1 MRVIER
7 VNSPKN
13 FISDTITPTA
23 WRGMSYMASNRFKII
38 YSNSD
43 ETKSTQYSRLEEL
56 KEKGVQAVPQ
66 EEPTITTPKFCPHC
80 GKEGEI
86 YSGLIPVRGLKPYT
100 WLLCTLFIVAVWVYV
115 WWYAQNEGAL
125 SSWLI
130 NIGLVISPIALSLCA
145 LIVMKKLASPHLGQ
159 AVICHDCNAAY
170 PLSEAPRFTQG
181 WDMNKFMLALHG
193 QDKKSRRRKAMME
206 KLVKKAGMS
215 ASEARSAVQKAS
227 AVSAPASATVST
239 GTTSSAAAAS
249 ALDSVPIS
257 ATAAAATEE
266 PSAPV
271 AQQPAR
277 ELTPEE
283 VGIAAARA
291 DRTPNK
297 NSLLGRIF

>member
-1 MRVIER
+1 
-7 VNSPKN
+7 
-13 FISDTITPTA
+13 
-23 WRGMSYMASNRFKII
+23 MASNRFKII

-159 AVICHDCNAAY
+159 AVICHDCNAAH

-239 GTTSSAAAAS
+239 GTTSSAAAVS

>member
-1 MRVIER
+1 
-7 VNSPKN
+7 
-13 FISDTITPTA
+13 
-23 WRGMSYMASNRFKII
+23 MASNRFRII

-43 ETKSTQYSRLEEL
+43 EAESAQYSRLEEL

-86 YSGLIPVRGLKPYT
+86 YSGLIPVHGLKPYT
-100 WLLCTLFIVAVWVYV
+100 WLLYTLFIVAVWVYV

-181 WDMNKFMLALHG
+181 WDMNKFMLILQG

-227 AVSAPASATVST
+227 ATAATE
-239 GTTSSAAAAS
+239 TTSSAAAAS
-249 ALDSVPIS
+249 ALDSVPIT

>member
-1 MRVIER
+1 
-7 VNSPKN
+7 
-13 FISDTITPTA
+13 
-23 WRGMSYMASNRFKII
+23 MASNRFKII

-56 KEKGVQAVPQ
+56 KEKGVQAAPQ

-100 WLLCTLFIVAVWVYV
+100 WLLCTLFIVVVWVYV

-125 SSWLI
+125 SSWII

-145 LIVMKKLASPHLGQ
+145 LIVMKKLSSPHLGQ

-170 PLSEAPRFTQG
+170 PLSEAPQFTQG
-181 WDMNKFMLALHG
+181 WDMDKFMLVLHG
-193 QDKKSRRRKAMME
+193 QDKKSRRRKAMVE
-206 KLVKKAGMS
+206 KLVKKAGLS
-215 ASEARSAVQKAS
+215 SSEVRSVTQKAS
-227 AVSAPASATVST
+227 AVSVPASAAAST
-239 GTTSSAAAAS
+239 ETTSSATAAS
-249 ALDSVPIS
+249 ALDPAPMT
-257 ATAAAATEE
+257 ATADAAATEE

>member
-1 MRVIER
+1 
-7 VNSPKN
+7 
-13 FISDTITPTA
+13 
-23 WRGMSYMASNRFKII
+23 MASNRFKII

-56 KEKGVQAVPQ
+56 KEKGAQAAPQ

-100 WLLCTLFIVAVWVYV
+100 WLLCTLFIVVVWVYV

-125 SSWLI
+125 SSWII

-170 PLSEAPRFTQG
+170 PLSEAPQFTQG
-181 WDMNKFMLALHG
+181 WDMDKFMLVLHG

-215 ASEARSAVQKAS
+215 TSEARSVVQKAS
-227 AVSAPASATVST
+227 AVSVPASAAAST
-239 GTTSSAAAAS
+239 ETTSSATAAS
-249 ALDSVPIS
+249 ALDPAPMT
-257 ATAAAATEE
+257 ATADAAATEE